1 MSVNIE
7 KAFEKFDSNIK
18 LTEKQDKDAKTKYN

>member
-1 MSVNIE
+1 MNTNIE

-18 LTEKQDKDAKTKYN
+18 LTEKQEENAKIKYN